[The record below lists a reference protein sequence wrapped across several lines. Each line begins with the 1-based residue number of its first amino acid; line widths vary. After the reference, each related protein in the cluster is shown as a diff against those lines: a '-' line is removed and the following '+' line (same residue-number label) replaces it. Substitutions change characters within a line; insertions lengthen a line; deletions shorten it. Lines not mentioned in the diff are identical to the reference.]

1 MLPFPHPPAGLS
13 SPCKDPEE
21 LAREQRDAPLSPSCP
36 ALSPPPRILKNW
48 PERNVKLIV
57 ATDGESM
64 GSVGDVGVQA
74 IGGPISKLSLYTACA
89 GVAPAVCLPV
99 CIDMGTD
106 NEELLMSPFYVGVRH
121 RCGSVGC
128 EPVWRFRFFSNR
140 WVFSNQ
146 LVFHSIRGSVCGV
159 V

>member
-1 MLPFPHPPAGLS
+1 MALAVRRSDGYPCPLPAVP
-13 SPCKDPEE
+13 
-21 LAREQRDAPLSPSCP
+21 LAQDP
-36 ALSPPPRILKNW
+36 ALSPFPPSMSPLPPASLSASPRILKNW

-64 GSVGDVGVQA
+64 ESVGDVGVQA

-106 NEELLMSPFYVGVRH
+106 NEELLMSPFYVGARH
-121 RCGSVGC
+121 RCEAAEC
-128 EPVWRFRFFSNR
+128 ESKGM
-140 WVFSNQ
+140 NQ
-146 LVFHSIRGSVCGV
+146 
-159 V
+159 